1 VEFRLCDIG
10 SKESIIRF
18 ISSLEKDY
26 PKIDI
31 LVNNAAIA
39 FKSSDPTPFRKQARP
54 TIFVNFF
61 GTLGFIDSNTSSP
74 HDWFTL
80 FIIIFLQN

>member
-1 VEFRLCDIG
+1 MKLSGVPVEFRLCDIG
-10 SKESIIRF
+10 SKESIIKF

-26 PKIDI
+26 PKVDI

-54 TIFVNFF
+54 TISVNFF
-61 GTLGFIDSNTSSP
+61 GTLGFFDSPCRSP
-74 HDWFTL
+74 L
-80 FIIIFLQN
+80 L